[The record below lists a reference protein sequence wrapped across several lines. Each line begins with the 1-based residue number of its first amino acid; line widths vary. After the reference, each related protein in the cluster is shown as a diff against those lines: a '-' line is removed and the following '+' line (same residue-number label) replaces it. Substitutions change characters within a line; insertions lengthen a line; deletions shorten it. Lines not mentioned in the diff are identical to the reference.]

1 MLTRTVNIK
10 ISGETT
16 MATYAA
22 NITPLETNLIGQLR
36 SCEEGAFRELFNH
49 FNQKIFRTALRILKE
64 EESAKDALQETMIN
78 IHRAAKTFRGEAK
91 LGTWINRITVNVC
104 LEILRKNKKHSKR
117 TAEDISEYLTIEDP
131 VPNNPYREARKSEI
145 KGRVHAALNRL
156 SEKHRIVVVK
166 HDLEGYTIREIAEM
180 VGVAE
185 GTIKSRLFYGREE
198 LKKQLVS

>member
-1 MLTRTVNIK
+1 
-10 ISGETT
+10 

-22 NITPLETNLIGQLR
+22 NLTSLETNLISQLR
-36 SCEEGAFRELFNH
+36 SSEEGAFQELFRH

-91 LGTWINRITVNVC
+91 LATWINRITVNVC

-117 TAEDISEYLTIEDP
+117 TSEDISEYLTIEDP
-131 VPNNPYREARKSEI
+131 VSKDPFTEAQRAEVRR
-145 KGRVHAALNRL
+145 RVHTALNRL
-156 SEKHRIVVVK
+156 TEKHRIVVRM
-166 HDLEGYTIREIAEM
+166 HDLEGFTIREIAAR

-185 GTIKSRLFYGREE
+185 GTIKSRLFYGRDE
-198 LKKQLVS
+198 LKKQLIS